1 MCQYATTYLDK
12 LPFSIKIGWLIAV
25 THFRYLALK
34 FVVNV
39 LREGSS
45 HPLLRE
51 IECIGLMSIL
61 VRVQQQNFPNAGI
74 SCLLSPTSYQIP
86 RIHLISSSEGS
97 VFPSQIHAQG

>member
-1 MCQYATTYLDK
+1 
-12 LPFSIKIGWLIAV
+12 
-25 THFRYLALK
+25 
-34 FVVNV
+34 
-39 LREGSS
+39 
-45 HPLLRE
+45 
-51 IECIGLMSIL
+51 MSIL